1 MYDGIMVDVIHADRT
16 QLQVLITRIWVFH
29 QQKEVTGK
37 DKSGKVSGD
46 NNYNE
51 VIDNGCA
58 LVKSSQKTLII
69 PHRAVQL
76 DEDSADG
83 NYNKG
88 TGNRCIMTTQYT
100 ASILEGKVW
109 V

>member
-1 MYDGIMVDVIHADRT
+1 MLPFVQSAQNMTTEKFRGGHKAYPVTITHPSSDHT
-16 QLQVLITRIWVFH
+16 QAGL
-29 QQKEVTGK
+29 
-37 DKSGKVSGD
+37 
-46 NNYNE
+46 
-51 VIDNGCA
+51 A
-58 LVKSSQKTLII
+58 LLLLII